1 MLVMGGVR
9 EGGTALVL
17 RSVLDGHALR
27 VGGVCLLLLYDS
39 LCLTYL
45 LVLNVVKNL

>member
-1 MLVMGGVR
+1 MINVV
-9 EGGTALVL
+9 TALEMPAVFG
-17 RSVLDGHALR
+17 GHALR

-45 LVLNVVKNL
+45 FVLNVVKNK